1 MVIEHIGHIGVSK
14 TFGLTGLIAG
24 GASALMA
31 TTTTDPVAVSLASK
45 MAEGSVLLIILFFF
59 FRYHE
64 RQMEL
69 KQKDSDKYFETAT
82 GMENKLGKLIEL
94 QQKNNENVSG
104 IWSKLDKIGS
114 DMRVLLDR
122 ERDMTHRNKQND

>member
-1 MVIEHIGHIGVSK
+1 MVIEHIGVSK
-14 TFGLTGLIAG
+14 TLGLTGLIAG
-24 GASALMA
+24 SASALMA
-31 TTTTDPVAVSLASK
+31 TTTTDPVAISLASK